1 MSMREY
7 QTEVLRTI
15 AGMDERKISDTGL
28 SAESLALLPVFALGL
43 AGEAGEVA
51 DAVKKVL
58 GHGHPLDREALVKE
72 LGDVLWYVAAVAH
85 VLGSSLDEVAAANVA
100 KLRRRYP
107 DGFTSQASRARADA
121 EEAAS

>member
-1 MSMREY
+1 MTMREY

-100 KLRRRYP
+100 KLRKRYP

-121 EEAAS
+121 EGAAS